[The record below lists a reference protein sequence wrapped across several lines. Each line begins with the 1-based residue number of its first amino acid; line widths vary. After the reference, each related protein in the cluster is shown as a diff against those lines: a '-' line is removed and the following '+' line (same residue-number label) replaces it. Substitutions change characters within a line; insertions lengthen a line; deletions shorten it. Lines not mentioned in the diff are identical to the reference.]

1 MVLILVGTCFSLNFV
16 CSEDKMMKTREIV
29 ESNKNKVQRYRE
41 VKKYCCKLYQSYIL
55 FCAVL

>member
-1 MVLILVGTCFSLNFV
+1 MLYFKFV

-41 VKKYCCKLYQSYIL
+41 VKILLQIIPILYFVLCCSIG
-55 FCAVL
+55 AI